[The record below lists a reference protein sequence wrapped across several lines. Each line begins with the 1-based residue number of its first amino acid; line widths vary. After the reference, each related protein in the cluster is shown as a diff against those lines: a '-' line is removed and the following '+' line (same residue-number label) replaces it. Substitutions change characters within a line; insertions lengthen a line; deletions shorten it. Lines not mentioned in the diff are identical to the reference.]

1 MKILKTAIVGAL
13 LAFSLGASAQSL
25 IEHRIESCDFWT
37 TIRDQSGF
45 NVWACSSFPRTRY
58 VADSRSFAN
67 VIDSLE
73 KRIKALEQKLAE
85 QKNK

>member
-1 MKILKTAIVGAL
+1 MKILKAVMVGFL
-13 LAFSLGASAQSL
+13 VMLGTGASAQSL
-25 IEHRIESCDFWT
+25 IEHRIDSCDFWT

-45 NVWACSSFPRTRY
+45 NVWACSSFPRTKY

-73 KRIKALEQKLAE
+73 KRIKALEQKLAD
-85 QKNK
+85 QGK